1 MLIKIYWSLWI
12 VLGLAA
18 VALFAAGSFTM
29 LAAVFFGFF
38 AFGLTFMGMIGV
50 LPVMV
55 AHPSI
60 PKAVPAEKVSVQLTG
75 ESQAPAFNV
84 LKSA

>member
-18 VALFAAGSFTM
+18 VALFAAGGFTM

-38 AFGLTFMGMIGV
+38 AFGMTFMGMIGV
-50 LPVMV
+50 LPAMV
-55 AHPSI
+55 SHPSI
-60 PKAVPAEKVSVQLTG
+60 PKAVPPKKVSVQLTG
-75 ESQAPAFNV
+75 DTPAQAFNV

>member
-12 VLGLAA
+12 VLGLIAA
-18 VALFAAGSFTM
+18 ALFAIGSFTM
-29 LAAVFFGFF
+29 LTVVVFGFI
-38 AFGLTFMGMIGV
+38 AFGMTFMGMIGV

-55 AHPSI
+55 SHPAI
-60 PKAVPAEKVSVQLTG
+60 PKAPAAEKVSVPG
-75 ESQAPAFNV
+75 SAQATARAFNV